1 MLTYRRRLPHIY
13 PQGKWIFVTW
23 SLHGALP
30 VGRYPPAGKTR
41 DGRAFVWMDRY
52 LDTTS
57 VGPLYLRQPA
67 IAQVVVNSLLRGV
80 EEGHYELG
88 AYAVMPNHVHTLL
101 LPKVPP
107 SQLMRALKGVTAREA
122 NRILNR
128 TGQSFWQGESYDHW
142 VRDQTEWDRIAKY
155 IEENPVKAGLAVR
168 AEAYPWSSA
177 GGEAPCVGTS
187 ADAAGT
193 SARATSHEKIT

>member
-1 MLTYRRRLPHIY
+1 
-13 PQGKWIFVTW
+13 
-23 SLHGALP
+23 
-30 VGRYPPAGKTR
+30 
-41 DGRAFVWMDRY
+41 MDRY